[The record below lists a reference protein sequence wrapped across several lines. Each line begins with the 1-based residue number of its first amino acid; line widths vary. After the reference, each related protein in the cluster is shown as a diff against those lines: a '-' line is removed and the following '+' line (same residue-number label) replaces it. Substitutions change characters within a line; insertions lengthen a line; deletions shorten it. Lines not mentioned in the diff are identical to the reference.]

1 MRPGTR
7 CHRADWGLRM
17 DRFQFE
23 SVNFR
28 GHFIRHRNFQGE
40 LTRKDR
46 PAEDFFFTLQP
57 RGSQGLV
64 ALRSVNF
71 PDRFLRHRDFRVFL
85 EGPSGPQDQLFR
97 LDSSFFLEPGL
108 ADPNGF
114 SLRSFNFRDRFLRH
128 RDFHLF
134 VEPEDSP
141 NLAPDA
147 TFFRSLAPVLIDH
160 GTEGQPADT

>member
-1 MRPGTR
+1 
-7 CHRADWGLRM
+7 M
-17 DRFQFE
+17 DRFEFE
-23 SVNFR
+23 SFNLR
-28 GHFIRHRNFQGE
+28 GHFIRHRNGRGE
-40 LTRKDR
+40 LTRKDA
-46 PAEDFFFTLQP
+46 PAEDFFFTLER

-71 PDRFLRHRDFRVFL
+71 RDGYLRHRDFRVFL
-85 EGPSGPQDQLFR
+85 EEPSDPKDQRFWQ
-97 LDSSFFLEPGL
+97 DSSFFLQPGL

-114 SLRSFNFRDRFLRH
+114 SLRSFNFRDRFVRH

-147 TFFRSLAPVLIDH
+147 TFFRSRPPVLLDH
-160 GTEGQPADT
+160 GTALEEADR